1 MIVETPTLESYF
13 YELVTASVELL
24 DSEISPQAQYYLVT
38 LLNGFVERQN
48 ALGVDNDCLDE
59 PLALMLKRSL
69 EASGESQ
76 ARHLKQLGD
85 VALFV
90 SGFYSDRIDRKRVD
104 MDYYIHMGGSAYAR
118 LAHLFSRRSSKNA
131 CWPLFNEMSDG
142 FKSMVQVLS
151 EVSESHSYDRD
162 QDLLK
167 LYEKWQKTRSMRLS
181 QKLQTQGIIPLGAST
196 TKS

>member
-1 MIVETPTLESYF
+1 MDISSFRLRKTLPVFLLNFAHSLNSKEERAVVTYRGDIFHPPLEVSVSDDNIRPMIVETPTLESYF

-90 SGFYSDRIDRKRVD
+90 SGFYSDRIDR
-104 MDYYIHMGGSAYAR
+104 
-118 LAHLFSRRSSKNA
+118 
-131 CWPLFNEMSDG
+131 
-142 FKSMVQVLS
+142 
-151 EVSESHSYDRD
+151 
-162 QDLLK
+162 
-167 LYEKWQKTRSMRLS
+167 
-181 QKLQTQGIIPLGAST
+181 
-196 TKS
+196 